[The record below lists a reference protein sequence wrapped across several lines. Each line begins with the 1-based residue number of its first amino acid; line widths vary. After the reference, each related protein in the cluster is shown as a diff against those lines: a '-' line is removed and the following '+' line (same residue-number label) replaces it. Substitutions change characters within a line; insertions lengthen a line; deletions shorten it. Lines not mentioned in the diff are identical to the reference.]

1 MIHKH
6 TAPLPSSC
14 HPLDRLRQLFGQR
27 PCWTLTELGQ
37 QLDYARGSIWRFL
50 KQAGY
55 FPSYTHNGQ
64 WYTLRNVPRFNR
76 EGLWWHQDIGFSR
89 QRNLIATIEHLL
101 DRSPTGFSTAELEAQ
116 LRHPCQTVLSHLH
129 RAGRLVRIKTDG
141 VFRYLATSAKIQQQQ
156 RAQIEAQRPLVPPPA
171 LNAQA
176 SVWVLV
182 ELIQHPEWSLEQVA
196 AQLQHRRQMTVAVE
210 SIRRFLEQHGLKKT
224 AGSSTSK
231 SWGSSAKRW
240 LGSRGKARPKRCSPT
255 R

>member
-1 MIHKH
+1 MILHQ
-6 TAPLPSSC
+6 TARTHLPSS
-14 HPLDRLRQLFGQR
+14 PLDQLRQLFSRQ
-27 PCWTLTELGQ
+27 PCWTLKDLSHK
-37 QLDYARGSIWRFL
+37 LDYAPISIWRFL

-55 FPSYTHNGQ
+55 FRSYTHNGQ
-64 WYTLRNVPRFNR
+64 WYTLRKVPHFNR

-101 DRSPTGFSTAELEAQ
+101 DRSATGFSTMELEA
-116 LRHPCQTVLSHLH
+116 LLHHPCQTVLSHLH
-129 RAGRLVRIKTDG
+129 RAGRLLRIKTEG

-156 RAQIEAQRPLVPPPA
+156 RAQIEAQRRVVPPPV

-196 AQLQHRRQMTVAVE
+196 AQLQHRRQMTVSVE
-210 SIRRFLEQHGLKKT
+210 SIRRFLEEHGVKKT

-231 SWGSSAKRW
+231 SWRSSAKPW
-240 LGSRGKARPKRCSPT
+240 LGSPGKARPKRCSPT